1 MLMIIKIKD
10 QTKEINVKIPA
21 SGNTCVESKCAH
33 GKARMLCHKTAV
45 FHSGFM
51 GGSVFSY
58 MCLYI
63 QHYPLQNSI
72 LISRIVVK
80 STAEFR
86 L

>member
-1 MLMIIKIKD
+1 MTVKAPNDSNIEAKAMPQKIEK
-10 QTKEINVKIPA
+10 
-21 SGNTCVESKCAH
+21 
-33 GKARMLCHKTAV
+33 MLCHKTTV

-51 GGSVFSY
+51 GGSVFSC
-58 MCLYI
+58 MCLFI